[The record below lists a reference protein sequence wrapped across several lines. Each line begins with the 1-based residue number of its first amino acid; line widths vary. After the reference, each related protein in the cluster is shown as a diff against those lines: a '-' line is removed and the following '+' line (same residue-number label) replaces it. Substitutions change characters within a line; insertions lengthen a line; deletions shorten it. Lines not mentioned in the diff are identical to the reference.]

1 MGIGVMIS
9 CREVSTLVA
18 SDALGAQPWR
28 RRLAVR
34 LHLMMCTGCRRFA
47 AQIEIIRRGAGAA
60 ARVFDAEAEGLEERA
75 RKAMEEADRR

>member
-28 RRLAVR
+28 RRLAAR
-34 LHLMMCTGCRRFA
+34 LHLMMCAACRRFA
-47 AQIEIIRRGAGAA
+47 AQIELIRRGAGAA
-60 ARVFDAEAEGLEERA
+60 ALAFDAEAEGVEERA
-75 RKAMEEADRR
+75 RKAMKDSDGR